1 MTLLIGLTGG
11 IGTGKS
17 TVCKLF
23 AERGVAVID
32 ADAVAKELVALDQ
45 PALQA
50 IVQEFGKGIIDAK
63 GRLRRDR
70 LRSIVFSDPE
80 QRKRLEKLLHPLIL
94 EEMLS
99 RANRAEGP
107 YCILCIPLLVETD
120 QSSAVDRV
128 LVVDAP
134 EALQIQRVMERDHL
148 TIDEIKAIMHA
159 QASRENRLE
168 AADDVI
174 MNASDMT
181 KLAEQVNALH
191 QKYLALPTR

>member
-32 ADAVAKELVALDQ
+32 ADAIAKELVALDQ

-50 IVQEFGKGIIDAK
+50 IVQEFGKGIIDVK

-80 QRKRLEKLLHPLIL
+80 RRKRLEKLLHPLIL

-99 RANRAEGP
+99 RANRAGGP

-134 EALQIQRVMERDHL
+134 QALQIQRVMERDHL

-159 QASRENRLE
+159 QASREDRLE

>member
-99 RANRAEGP
+99 RANRVGGP

-134 EALQIQRVMERDHL
+134 QALQIQRVMERDHL

-159 QASRENRLE
+159 QASREDRLE

>member
-1 MTLLIGLTGG
+1 MTPLIGLTGG

-107 YCILCIPLLVETD
+107 HCILCIPLLVETD

-134 EALQIQRVMERDHL
+134 QALQIQRVMERDHL

-159 QASRENRLE
+159 QASREDRLE

>member
-80 QRKRLEKLLHPLIL
+80 RRKRLEKLLHPLIL
-94 EEMLS
+94 EEMLNC
-99 RANRAEGP
+99 ANRAGGP

-134 EALQIQRVMERDHL
+134 QALQIQRVMERDHL

-159 QASRENRLE
+159 QASREDRLK